1 MTNNQP
7 DADDTATT
15 PELPE
20 AFTVPPVEQPG
31 KQVYDNDP
39 TGGQPEATS
48 TGLDRVDQGS
58 AESFP
63 GSDVPSTM
71 PPTKVADRPVEPTT

>member
-1 MTNNQP
+1 MTDKQSDENN
-7 DADDTATT
+7 TATT

-20 AFTVPPVEQPG
+20 AFTAPALDQPG

-39 TGGQPEATS
+39 TGGQQEETS

-58 AESFP
+58 KESFP
-63 GSDVPSTM
+63 GSDVPSTT
-71 PPTKVADRPVEPTT
+71 PPTKLADHPAPT